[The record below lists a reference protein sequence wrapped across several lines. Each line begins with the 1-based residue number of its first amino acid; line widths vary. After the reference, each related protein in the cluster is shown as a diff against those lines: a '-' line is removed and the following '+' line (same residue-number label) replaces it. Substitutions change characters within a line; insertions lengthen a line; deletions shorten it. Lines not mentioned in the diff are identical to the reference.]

1 MLDLILDNWEVICG
15 VAFTILSFIAG
26 RGLGKRKG
34 RAEEAERAE
43 QAPRP

>member
-1 MLDLILDNWEVICG
+1 MLNLILDHWEAICG
-15 VAFTILSFIAG
+15 ITFAILSFVAG

-43 QAPRP
+43 QAPKP